1 MRIHCLQ
8 HVSFEGLGFIQ
19 NWINTNRY
27 ELTYTRFFED
37 YVLPS
42 LDDFDFLIVLGG
54 PMGVYEQDKYSWLS
68 VEKEF
73 IKQAVQANKKVLG
86 ICLGAQLIAASLGAK
101 VYPNKQ
107 KEIGWFPVK
116 KAEDSNNSNLF
127 FESIQ
132 AEFTVFHW
140 HGDTFD
146 LPTGAKLIASS
157 EACTNQAFVYN
168 ERVIGLQFHLEM
180 TEETIRT
187 IILNCGEEL
196 VDERFIQTQIQ
207 ILNSSFF
214 IKDNNIKMNLILDY
228 LKSC

>member
-8 HVSFEGLGFIQ
+8 HVPFEGLGFIQ

-42 LDDFDFLIVLGG
+42 LDDFDFLIVMGG
-54 PMGVYEQDKYSWLS
+54 PMGVYDEDQYSWLNI
-68 VEKEF
+68 EKEF
-73 IKQAVQANKKVLG
+73 IKQSIQENKKVLG
-86 ICLGAQLIAASLGAK
+86 ICLGAQLIAASLGSK

-107 KEIGWFPVK
+107 KEIGWFPIK
-116 KAEDSNNSNLF
+116 KFENSINSNLF
-127 FESIQ
+127 FDQSGTSL
-132 AEFTVFHW
+132 TVFHW

-146 LPTGAKLIASS
+146 LPLGSQLLASS
-157 EACTNQAFVYN
+157 EACVNQAFVYN
-168 ERVIGLQFHLEM
+168 ERVVGLQFHLEM

-187 IILNCGEEL
+187 MLLNCGEEL
-196 VDERFIQTQIQ
+196 VDAPFIQTQSQ
-207 ILNSSFF
+207 ILNSSFY
-214 IKDNNIKMNLILDY
+214 IKENSIKMDLILDY